1 MRRMLVIED
10 GTEYA
15 EFARLF
21 LARDFEIVAA
31 QSAAEALAAVAAQPI
46 DVLLIDLRFD
56 RARTDILIGDLD
68 GSARRLFAGDQA
80 RALRHL
86 QDQQGV
92 LILAELRKAGHAQPA
107 VFVHEFPARR
117 LANLQQLYGDVRQVP
132 TFDASAL
139 GRALGA
145 GR

>member
-1 MRRMLVIED
+1 MRRVLVIED

-31 QSAAEALAAVAAQPI
+31 QSAAEALAAVTRQPV

-56 RARTDILIGDLD
+56 RAQPDILIGDLEA
-68 GSARRLFAGDQA
+68 SARRLFAGDRT

-92 LILAELRKAGHAQPA
+92 LILAELRQAGHRQPA

-117 LANLQQLYGDVRQVP
+117 LANLRQLYGDVRCVP
-132 TFDASAL
+132 NFDASAL
-139 GRALGA
+139 RQALGGRA
-145 GR
+145 

>member
-1 MRRMLVIED
+1 MRRVLVIED

-21 LARDFEIVAA
+21 LTRDFEIVAA
-31 QSAAEALAAVAAQPI
+31 QSATEALAAVARQPV

-56 RARTDILIGDLD
+56 RSKPEILIGDLEA
-68 GSARRLFAGDQA
+68 SAQRLFAGDRV

-92 LILAELRKAGHAQPA
+92 LILAELRKAGHRQPA
-107 VFVHEFPARR
+107 VFVHEFPERR
-117 LANLQQLYGDVRQVP
+117 LANLRQLYGDVRSVP
-132 TFDASAL
+132 NFDASL
-139 GRALGA
+139 LRRALGGEA
-145 GR
+145 

>member
-1 MRRMLVIED
+1 VKRMLVVED

-21 LARDFEIVAA
+21 LGKDFHVVAA
-31 QSAAEALAAVAAQPI
+31 QSAAESLKIMASQAI

-56 RARTDILIGDLD
+56 RARDEILVGDIEA
-68 GSARRLFAGDQA
+68 SAQRLFAGDRV

-92 LILAELRKAGHAQPA
+92 LILAELRKAGHRQPA
-107 VFVHEFPARR
+107 AFVYQFPPRR
-117 LANLQQLYGDVRQVP
+117 LENLRRLYGDVRTVP
-132 TFDASAL
+132 NFDADAL
-139 GRALGA
+139 RRVLGD
-145 GR
+145 GQ

>member
-1 MRRMLVIED
+1 MKRMLVIED

-21 LARDFEIVAA
+21 LTGFTVLAA
-31 QSAAEALAAVAAQPI
+31 HSAAEALHVAATEPV

-56 RARTDILIGDLD
+56 RAPALALIGDVD
-68 GSARRLFAGDQA
+68 ATAQRLFAGDLA

-92 LILAELRKAGHAQPA
+92 LILAELRAAGYHQPA
-107 VFVHEFPARR
+107 VFVHEFPVRR
-117 LANLQQLYGDVRQVP
+117 LDNLRSLYGDVRAVA

-139 GRALGA
+139 RGVLGETS
-145 GR
+145 